1 MMIAG
6 GRRRC
11 GKTTELIKL
20 ASVKHL
26 YIVCASRER
35 VRYVAQLA
43 KELELDIPF
52 PVSVEELPLKS
63 GYIKEVL
70 VDDMEDVLSY
80 FIRKPIEAATT
91 SMTMINI

>member
-1 MMIAG
+1 MIAG
-6 GRRRC
+6 GKRNC

-26 YIVCASRER
+26 YIVCASREK

-43 KELELDIPF
+43 KDLEIDIPF
-52 PVSVEELPLKS
+52 PVSVDELPLRS

-70 VDDMEDVLSY
+70 VDDIEEVLSY
-80 FIRKPIEAATT
+80 FIRKPIKCAST
-91 SMTMINI
+91 SMKMMNM